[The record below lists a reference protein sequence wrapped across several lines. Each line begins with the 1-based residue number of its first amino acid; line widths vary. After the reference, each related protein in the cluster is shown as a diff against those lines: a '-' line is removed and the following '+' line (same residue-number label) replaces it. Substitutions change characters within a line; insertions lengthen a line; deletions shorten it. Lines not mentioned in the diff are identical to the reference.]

1 MDRQPAA
8 TITVEDFANVDV
20 RLGRVLAAEP
30 LAGARKPAYKLRIDF
45 GPEIGIKGS
54 SAQLTERYTP
64 DDLVGRLV
72 LGVVNL
78 PPRRVAGFNSEALT
92 LGIGDRDGG
101 VILLSV
107 DPAYAATVPLGAR
120 MY

>member
-1 MDRQPAA
+1 MDLQPAA
-8 TITVEDFANVDV
+8 NITVEDFARVDV
-20 RLGRVLAAEP
+20 RLGRVVAAEP

-64 DDLVGRLV
+64 DDLIGRLV

-92 LGIGDRDGG
+92 LGMADHQGG
-101 VILLSV
+101 VVLLSV
-107 DPAYAATVPLGAR
+107 DPAYATHVPLGAR